1 MMMGLIVSVMG
12 TMIGGGWFLLHQ
24 ISSQFHALRHELEI
38 KIEATENR
46 SNDRMQKLE
55 DRMESRMQQL
65 ENRVE
70 RGCRSW
76 KMGRSTWAGRLPA
89 WKACSVPANSL
100 PECLRPPD
108 HDSSHRHKRT
118 GTVRI

>member
-1 MMMGLIVSVMG
+1 MDILMMGLIVSVMG

-24 ISSQFHALRHELEI
+24 ISSQFHALRHELEN

-70 RGCRSW
+70 SRMQKLEDGQIDL
-76 KMGRSTWAGRLPA
+76 GRQIARLEGMLSSRQQP
-89 WKACSVPANSL
+89 SGVPQAA
-100 PECLRPPD
+100 
-108 HDSSHRHKRT
+108 
-118 GTVRI
+118 